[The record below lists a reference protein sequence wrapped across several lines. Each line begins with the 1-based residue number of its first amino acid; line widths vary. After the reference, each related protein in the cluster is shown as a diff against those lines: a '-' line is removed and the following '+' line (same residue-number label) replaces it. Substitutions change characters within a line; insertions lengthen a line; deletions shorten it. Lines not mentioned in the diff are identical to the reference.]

1 MFDLHRHTE
10 FSSFDGFGNA
20 SDLAKIARENGLT
33 ALGISDHGNVNGL
46 INHYFACKKEGIKP
60 ILGCEVYYQPKFDE
74 NAKSYHLCLFA
85 KNLQGYKNLCK
96 IITVANREYFYR
108 TAKVTDELLKTYHD
122 GLICSTACIASI
134 FSQRIVD
141 GKIKDAE
148 LLLKKFSE
156 LFGDDFY
163 VEIQPYKIDSDNTQ
177 EDVNIALMKIAMKL
191 KIKCILTS
199 DSHYGR
205 KEDFSTII
213 KMHQIAKHEGI
224 DIEQTYKERYM
235 PKAFDLEKR
244 FKKLLHD
251 SKSFTDEEI
260 RGLIKRFLKASEEL
274 EESVE
279 PDILDSYDRTD
290 IVYDENIDGYKLLV
304 SLIKKGMRKFG
315 KTSDQYVDRVKKEL
329 DVIKANGFVDYFLIV
344 QDYVSYAKKKGIKVG
359 PGRGSVCNCVV
370 AYFLGITEVDSV
382 FFGLDYRRFLR
393 KDKKKFPDIDLDFET
408 DRRQEVIDY
417 LVTKYKGRAAQI
429 CSYGLYKVD
438 NALNDLFKV
447 CGVEDRGDQSE
458 IKSFIHGCIGD
469 DQLFDYESIK
479 NDRKVVGWNRDFD
492 NIIVHFSKL
501 YRKVR
506 YIGTHAAGV
515 AIVATDI
522 TDYAAVE
529 RRGGKFSCVYDLS
542 DLDKIGVLKFDMLG
556 LITMSEIKE
565 LEGYT
570 GDEFDYSWLNDSSI
584 YEQFAEGNTDGI
596 FQFER
601 NTVKNM
607 LEEMECD
614 CFDDL
619 AAANAMN
626 RPAPLQLKMPEAY
639 CANKKDLRKARKALY
654 YKQTKDTYGTVI
666 YQEQIMRI
674 CREIGNLSWDDAD
687 MMMKMIKGVE
697 SRAAFLR
704 GENQECE
711 RMRKAF
717 IQGAI
722 SNGFS
727 KDVAENTFN
736 SMLVYSF
743 NKGHCVGYSLIAL
756 IEMHYKIYFPEYFWL
771 VKLKYC
777 NKHDLDK
784 YKAFAIRSG
793 CIVLLPH
800 VNGSAQY
807 SVVEK
812 YDSMCLQEGLCNIEF
827 VGLKAAEAIKDER
840 EKHGEYED
848 YADFR
853 SRLPRRVVTAR
864 VLNALENA
872 GALEFNKKKYFARVE
887 KYNSAIFGRGQ

>member
-10 FSSFDGFGNA
+10 FSSFDGFGKA
-20 SDLAKIARENGLT
+20 ADLAKIAKENGLT
-33 ALGISDHGNVNGL
+33 ALGISDHGNINGL
-46 INHYFACKKEGIKP
+46 VEHYFACKDNGIKP
-60 ILGCEVYYQPKFDE
+60 ILGCEVYYQPVFDE
-74 NAKSYHLCLFA
+74 DAKSYHLCLFA
-85 KNLQGYKNLCK
+85 KNLQGYRNLCK
-96 IITVANREYFYR
+96 IITIANRENFYR
-108 TAKVTDELLKTYHD
+108 TAKVTDRLLEEYHD
-122 GLICSTACIASI
+122 GLICSSACIASI
-134 FSQRIVD
+134 FSQRIVE
-141 GKIKDAE
+141 GKKKAAFE
-148 LLLKKFSE
+148 LLKKFKSI
-156 LFGDDFY
+156 FGDDFY
-163 VEIQPYKIDSDNTQ
+163 VEVQPYKIDLENTQ
-177 EDVNIALMKIAMKL
+177 EDVNVVLMKLASKL
-191 KIKCILTS
+191 KIDCILTS

-205 KEDFSTII
+205 KEEFETIV
-213 KMHQIAKHEGI
+213 KMHQIAKHDSI

-235 PKAFDLEKR
+235 PRAGELEERFNSLYIGSGALTKVEAKEWLKR
-244 FKKLLHD
+244 F
-251 SKSFTDEEI
+251 T
-260 RGLIKRFLKASEEL
+260 KAQERL
-274 EESVE
+274 EESV
-279 PDILDSYDRTD
+279 DGAILDSYDRTE
-290 IVYDENIDGYKLLV
+290 IVYDSNVDGYPLLC
-304 SLIKKGMRKFG
+304 SLIKKGMKKYG
-315 KTSDQYVDRVKKEL
+315 KTSEEYKARVKKEL
-329 DVIKANGFVDYFLIV
+329 EVIKANGFVDYFLIV
-344 QDYVSYAKKKGIKVG
+344 QDYVAFAKKSGIKVG

-417 LVTKYKGRAAQI
+417 LVNKYQGRAAQI

-447 CGVEDRGDQSE
+447 CGVEDKAEQKD
-458 IKSFIHGCIGD
+458 IKNFVHGCIGD
-469 DQLFDYESIK
+469 DQLFDYDSVKKEK
-479 NDRKVVGWNRDFD
+479 RVVIWNRKYDD
-492 NIIVHFSKL
+492 ILLHFSRL

-515 AIVATDI
+515 AIVATAI
-522 TDYAAVE
+522 TDYAGVE

-565 LEGYT
+565 LEEYT
-570 GDEFDYSWLNDSSI
+570 GDEFDYSWLDDSEI
-584 YEQFAEGNTDGI
+584 YRHFAAGDTDGI

-601 NTVKNM
+601 ATVKNM
-607 LEEMECD
+607 LEEMDCD

-626 RPAPLQLKMPEAY
+626 RPAPLQLKMPEMY
-639 CANKKDLRKARKALY
+639 CANKRDLQKAKQALY

-666 YQEQIMRI
+666 YQEQIMKI
-674 CREIGNLSWDDAD
+674 CREIGKLSWDDAD
-687 MMMKMIKGVE
+687 MMMKMIKGAE

-704 GENQECE
+704 GENPECE

-717 IQGAI
+717 VAGAI
-722 SNGFS
+722 SNGFD
-727 KDVAENTFN
+727 KKVAETTFN

-756 IEMHYKIYFPEYFWL
+756 IEMYYKVYYPEYFWL

-793 CIVLLPH
+793 CLVLLPH
-800 VNGSAQY
+800 VNGTAQY
-807 SVVEK
+807 SVTEK

-827 VGLKAAEAIKDER
+827 VGLKAAEEIQAER
-840 EKHGEYED
+840 ERHGDYED
-848 YADFR
+848 YSDFR
-853 SRLPRRVVTAR
+853 SRLPRRIVTAR

-872 GALEFNKKKYFARVE
+872 GALEFNEKKYFARVE

>member
-20 SDLAKIARENGLT
+20 SDLAKIAKENGLT
-33 ALGISDHGNVNGL
+33 ALGISDHGNINGL
-46 INHYFACKKEGIKP
+46 VQHYFACKEQGIKP
-60 ILGCEVYYQPKFDE
+60 ILGCEVYYQPIFDE
-74 NAKSYHLCLFA
+74 DAKSYHLCLFA
-85 KNLQGYKNLCK
+85 KNLQGYKNLCEM
-96 IITVANREYFYR
+96 ITLANKESFYR
-108 TAKVTDELLKTYHD
+108 AAKVTDKLLKKYHE
-122 GLICSTACIASI
+122 GLICSSACIASI

-141 GKIKDAE
+141 GKKKLAEE
-148 LLLKKFSE
+148 LLEKFHC

-163 VEIQPYKIDSDNTQ
+163 VEIQPYKIDKDNTQ
-177 EDVNIALMKIAMKL
+177 EDANVVLMKLAKKL
-191 KIKCILTS
+191 GIDCVLTS

-205 KEDFSTII
+205 AEEFDTIV
-213 KMHQIAKHEGI
+213 KMHQIAKHTGI

-235 PKAFDLEKR
+235 PKAGELEKR
-244 FKKLLHD
+244 FKKLYLNNEV
-251 SKSFTDEEI
+251 FTIDEVNAW
-260 RGLIKRFLKASEEL
+260 LKRFRRASERL

-279 PDILDSYDRTD
+279 SDILDHYDRTE
-290 IVYDENIDGYKLLV
+290 IVYDRNVDGYKLLV
-304 SLIKKGMRKFG
+304 SLIRKGMKKYG
-315 KTSDQYVDRVKKEL
+315 KTSAEYIARVKEEL
-329 DVIKANGFVDYFLIV
+329 DVIKENGFVDYFLIV
-344 QDYVSYAKKKGIKVG
+344 QDYVSYAKKQGIKVG
-359 PGRGSVCNCVV
+359 PGRGSVCNCVI

-417 LVTKYKGRAAQI
+417 LVNKYEGRAAQI

-447 CGVEDRGDQSE
+447 CGVEDKAEQKD
-458 IKSFIHGCIGD
+458 IKTFIHGCIGD
-469 DQLFDYESIK
+469 DQLFDYESVK
-479 NDRKVVGWNRDFD
+479 NDKNVVRWNKMFD
-492 NIIVHFSKL
+492 DIVLHFSRL

-515 AIVATDI
+515 AIVATKI
-522 TDYAAVE
+522 TDYCGIE
-529 RRGGKFSCVYDLS
+529 RRGGKYSCVYDLS

-565 LEGYT
+565 LEEYT
-570 GDEFDYSWLNDSSI
+570 GDEFDYSWIDDSTV
-584 YEQFAEGNTDGI
+584 YEHFASGDTDGI

-601 NTVKNM
+601 GSVKSM
-607 LEEMECD
+607 LEEMNCD

-626 RPAPLQLKMPEAY
+626 RPAPLQLKMPEMY
-639 CANKKDLRKARKALY
+639 CANKKDLQKAKKALY
-654 YKQTKDTYGTVI
+654 YKQTRDTYGTVI

-674 CREIGNLSWDDAD
+674 CREIGKLSWDDAD
-687 MMMKMIKGVE
+687 MMMKMIKGAE

-704 GENQECE
+704 GENPECE
-711 RMRKAF
+711 RMRKDF
-717 IQGAI
+717 IKGAI
-722 SNGFS
+722 QNGFD
-727 KDVAENTFN
+727 KKTAANTFN

-743 NKGHCVGYSLIAL
+743 NKGHCVGYSMIAL
-756 IEMHYKIYFPEYFWL
+756 IEMYYKVYYPEYFWL

-793 CIVLLPH
+793 CLVLLPH
-800 VNGSAQY
+800 VNGTAQY
-807 SVVEK
+807 SVSEK
-812 YDSMCLQEGLCNIEF
+812 FDSLCLQEGLCNIEF
-827 VGLKAAEAIKDER
+827 VGLKAAEIIQEER
-840 EKHGEYED
+840 EKHGDYEN

-864 VLNALENA
+864 VMNALENA
-872 GALEFNKKKYFARVE
+872 GALEFNEKRYFARVE